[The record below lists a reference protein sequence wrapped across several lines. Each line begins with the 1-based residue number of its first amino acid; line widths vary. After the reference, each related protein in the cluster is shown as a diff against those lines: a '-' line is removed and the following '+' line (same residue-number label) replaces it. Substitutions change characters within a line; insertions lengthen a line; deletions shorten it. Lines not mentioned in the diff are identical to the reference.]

1 MHKRLTFRHSRPP
14 AALNPAR
21 SLRRTP
27 ARALRHHAARA
38 VGLSRRGTA
47 PAHQQQADGSLRA
60 WLHAVF
66 SMLRSRTRAR
76 RVLLRG
82 LLRHTKARRAAL
94 AAAQRAAAVSNR
106 RPRRLSASAGWFAFA
121 AR

>member
-1 MHKRLTFRHSRPP
+1 MHKHLASRHSRPRVS
-14 AALNPAR
+14 LSPAR

-27 ARALRHHAARA
+27 ARALRHHAARTSA
-38 VGLSRRGTA
+38 RTAHSQEAGGT
-47 PAHQQQADGSLRA
+47 LRT
-60 WLHAVF
+60 WLRTVF

-76 RVLLRG
+76 RLLLRG

-94 AAAQRAAAVSNR
+94 ASAQRAAATANR